1 MMKRIIVGI
10 LLLGLSVMAR
20 AQHSSVF
27 FQDSVQKLSFSAD
40 AAIFYGSSVMNNDFM
55 NKFIYGGEIDRSIKD
70 NAYNNLNK
78 DNNRIGG
85 DVQLNFIANIPI
97 DSLFKKTNLALTV
110 GINYS
115 EHFDAVFTDNLFRL
129 AFDGNKQFAG
139 KDALLSGTNMNY
151 FAYQKIF
158 FGVNAIAQ
166 KHGITVTEGFNV
178 GIIKVEEHFALT
190 IPTGKLFTEAEGKYI
205 DLEVNYTFNQTD
217 TANKGLSAFNG
228 YGVSTQ
234 VYKDFALKN
243 GDKFSVNIQDIG
255 FIRMSSSSTEYKADK
270 TFHYD
275 GIEVTSIFD
284 INDSLTNS
292 ISQDSLIDNVYTSKE
307 DKSYAMALPTSVNLS
322 YTKKWN
328 EKWKSQFGVFNRM
341 LANYFPYIYA
351 NTSYYFSQNILAQF
365 HFSYGGYGKFNV
377 GISAAA
383 NINNKVQLFVGSNNL
398 NAFVVP
404 KSTFA
409 NSGFGGI
416 KVLF

>member
-1 MMKRIIVGI
+1 
-10 LLLGLSVMAR
+10 
-20 AQHSSVF
+20 
-27 FQDSVQKLSFSAD
+27 
-40 AAIFYGSSVMNNDFM
+40 
-55 NKFIYGGEIDRSIKD
+55 
-70 NAYNNLNK
+70 
-78 DNNRIGG
+78 
-85 DVQLNFIANIPI
+85 
-97 DSLFKKTNLALTV
+97 
-110 GINYS
+110 
-115 EHFDAVFTDNLFRL
+115 
-129 AFDGNKQFAG
+129 
-139 KDALLSGTNMNY
+139 
-151 FAYQKIF
+151 
-158 FGVNAIAQ
+158 
-166 KHGITVTEGFNV
+166 
-178 GIIKVEEHFALT
+178 
-190 IPTGKLFTEAEGKYI
+190 
-205 DLEVNYTFNQTD
+205 
-217 TANKGLSAFNG
+217 
-228 YGVSTQ
+228 
-234 VYKDFALKN
+234 
-243 GDKFSVNIQDIG
+243 
-255 FIRMSSSSTEYKADK
+255 MSSSSTEYKADK

-383 NINNKVQLFVGSNNL
+383 NINNKVQLFVGSYNL

>member
-217 TANKGLSAFNG
+217 TANNGLSAFNG

-243 GDKFSVNIQDIG
+243 GDKFSINIVYQRVLRNTVGEGIVNIKYRSN
-255 FIRMSSSSTEYKADK
+255 F
-270 TFHYD
+270 
-275 GIEVTSIFD
+275 
-284 INDSLTNS
+284 NS
-292 ISQDSLIDNVYTSKE
+292 IVM
-307 DKSYAMALPTSVNLS
+307 KSFVS
-322 YTKKWN
+322 
-328 EKWKSQFGVFNRM
+328 FVFR
-341 LANYFPYIYA
+341 
-351 NTSYYFSQNILAQF
+351 
-365 HFSYGGYGKFNV
+365 
-377 GISAAA
+377 
-383 NINNKVQLFVGSNNL
+383 
-398 NAFVVP
+398 
-404 KSTFA
+404 
-409 NSGFGGI
+409 
-416 KVLF
+416 